1 MPKLTIDG
9 IETEAPDGATILE
22 AARALHI
29 DVPTLC
35 WYPQLPNV
43 GNCRICL
50 VSVEGNPKLVPSCAT
65 VAAEGMVVKTESVG
79 AVKNRQG
86 VLSLLLERYPVEEI
100 PAGGYR
106 NEFEQ
111 LVRRYNVP
119 TTKSR
124 ELPLRT
130 GDERDGDLIIQHDM
144 STCILCTRCVRAC
157 EDIQVV
163 GVLDMAYRGEHA
175 EIIVGA
181 DGNPEHAGCT
191 WCGECVR
198 VCPTGAIHDIIPMAV
213 RANSGEMVDRMRS
226 KDMPAPDRTVRSVC
240 PYCGVGCQIDLQ
252 VRDEQVIHV
261 RSPWIEENT
270 PNQGSTCVKGRFGTD
285 FIQHR
290 DRLLKPLIRRGW
302 EKRDGRWVFD
312 ATNEIAS
319 LWDRRGGPWDLVQ
332 EESKTKKRRPK
343 TNPFD
348 RSPTG
353 MDSLGDPRDRVATPA
368 SWYEPFR
375 EATWDEAMELTAQQL
390 MHMRDDY
397 GPNSLAVFQSAKCSN
412 EENYLLQRM
421 FRGGIGTNNV
431 DHCTRLCHSSSVSA
445 MQRAMNTSA
454 ASGSMREVEHESDVI
469 FLLGANTTE
478 SHPVFGA
485 AIKRA
490 QKRGATLIVCDPR
503 KIELAARA
511 DIHLQALP
519 GTDVA
524 VLNGMLNHILALGL
538 EDKEFIATRTH
549 DFNRVREAVA
559 PYTPERAEHISGVD
573 ASLIRQAAELY
584 ARGPKSATLWAM
596 GLTQHST
603 GTDIVTSLLNL
614 ILGTGMIG
622 RWGAAMLP
630 IRGQNN
636 VQGASDV
643 GAIPMVYT
651 DYQPVTDPNIRH
663 MFASTW
669 GVPDERI
676 PLEVGLKV
684 TQIVDEGSPVR
695 GMYIMGENPILSD
708 PEVSHAE
715 HWFRNLEFLAVQ
727 DLFLTETARY
737 ADVVLP
743 GSSFAE
749 KDGTYVNT
757 ERRIQLSKAAVNPP
771 GNARRDLDII
781 IELSNRIGLPTPFT
795 NAAQVM
801 DEIAL
806 VTPNWRG
813 VTHERLEKTGGLQ
826 YPVIDRDHMGT
837 DFLFDEAFPTKDGK
851 ATFHPVEFL
860 PPAEL
865 PDAEYPFLL
874 NTGRQMYHWHTGT
887 MTRRSFA
894 LDARESSPIVEL
906 HPLDARELGVN
917 DGDPVRVASRRG
929 EIRIAVRLSDRVARK
944 QVFVPMHYREAA
956 VNLLTNPALDPYAHI
971 PEFKVCAVSV
981 TRIPLGDE
989 GSEAASHG
997 ELAMSGD

>member
-1 MPKLTIDG
+1 VPNLTIDG
-9 IETEAPDGATILE
+9 IATAAADGATILD
-22 AARALHI
+22 AARALRI

-35 WYPQLPNV
+35 WYPKLPTV

-50 VSVEGNPKLVPSCAT
+50 VSVAGNPKLVPACAT
-65 VAAEGMVVKTESVG
+65 PVADGMVVTTESLG
-79 AVKNRQG
+79 AVRNRQG
-86 VLSLLLERYPVEEI
+86 VLSLLLERYPGEDI
-100 PAGGYR
+100 PKDGFR
-106 NEFEQ
+106 NEFEE
-111 LVRRYNVP
+111 LVRRYDVS
-119 TTKSR
+119 TTRSR

-130 GDERDGDLIIQHDM
+130 GDERDGDPIIQHDM

-163 GVLDMAYRGEHA
+163 GVLDVAHRGDHTQ
-175 EIIVGA
+175 IIVGA

-198 VCPTGAIHDIIPMAV
+198 VCPTGAIHDIIPMAI
-213 RANSGEMVDRMRS
+213 RAAGGEMVDRSRS

-240 PYCGVGCQIDLQ
+240 PYCAVGCQLDLQ
-252 VRDEQVIHV
+252 VRDEQVVHV

-290 DRLLKPLIRRGW
+290 DRLTTPLMRRGW
-302 EKRDGRWVFD
+302 TKQDGRWVFD
-312 ATNEIAS
+312 PAEHEAAG
-319 LWDRRGGPWDLVQ
+319 WGRRGGPWGLIED
-332 EESKTKKRRPK
+332 EGRTRKRAPK
-343 TNPFD
+343 TNPFN
-348 RSPTG
+348 RAPTG
-353 MDSLGDPRDRVATPA
+353 MDSLGDPRDRVATPQ

-375 EATWDEAMELTAQQL
+375 EATWEEVMELTAQEL
-390 MHMRDDY
+390 IRLRDVR
-397 GPNSLAVFQSAKCSN
+397 GPKSLAVFQSAKCSN

-421 FRGGIGTNNV
+421 FRGGIGSNNV

-445 MQRAMNTSA
+445 MQRAMSTSA

-469 FLLGANTTE
+469 FILGANTTE

-490 QKRGATLIVCDPR
+490 VKRGATLIVCDPR

-511 DIHLQALP
+511 HIHLQALP

-524 VLNGMLNHILALGL
+524 VLNGMLHHILAFGL
-538 EDKEFIATRTH
+538 EDRDFIARRTH
-549 DFNRVREAVA
+549 NFDAVREAVR
-559 PYTPERAEHISGVD
+559 PYTPERAEHISGIPAD
-573 ASLIRQAAELY
+573 LIRRAAEAY
-584 ARGPKSATLWAM
+584 ARGPKSSTLWAM
-596 GLTQHST
+596 GLTQHHT

-614 ILGTGMIG
+614 LLATGMIG
-622 RWGAAMLP
+622 RWGAAMIP

-643 GAIPMVYT
+643 GAIPMFYT
-651 DYQPVTDPNIRH
+651 DYQSVTNPEIRH
-663 MFASTW
+663 LFASTW

-676 PLEVGLKV
+676 PLEPGLKV
-684 TQIVDEGSPVR
+684 TQIVDESSPVK
-695 GMYIMGENPILSD
+695 GMYIMGENPIISD
-708 PEVSHAE
+708 PEVGHAE
-715 HWFRNLEFLAVQ
+715 HWFRALEFLAVQ

-749 KDGTYVNT
+749 KDGTFVNT
-757 ERRIQLSKAAVNPP
+757 ERRIQLSKKAVEPP
-771 GNARRDLDII
+771 GDAREDLDII
-781 IELSNRIGLPTPFT
+781 IELSRRIGLPTPFT
-795 NAAQVM
+795 NAAEVM
-801 DEIAL
+801 DEIAR

-813 VTHERLEKTGGLQ
+813 VSHARLDGNGGLQ
-826 YPVIDRDHMGT
+826 YPVNDHQHPGT

-865 PDAEYPFLL
+865 PDEEFPYLL

-894 LDARESSPIVEL
+894 LDARESTPIVEL
-906 HPLDARELGVN
+906 NPADAIELGVA
-917 DGDPVRVASRRG
+917 DRETVQVASRRG
-929 EIRIAVRLSDRVARK
+929 TLLISVRLSERVARK
-944 QVFVPMHYREAA
+944 QVFIPMHYREAA
-956 VNLLTNPALDPYAHI
+956 ANLLTNPALDPYAHI

-981 TRIPLGDE
+981 SAVAAPVAGD
-989 GSEAASHG
+989 
-997 ELAMSGD
+997 